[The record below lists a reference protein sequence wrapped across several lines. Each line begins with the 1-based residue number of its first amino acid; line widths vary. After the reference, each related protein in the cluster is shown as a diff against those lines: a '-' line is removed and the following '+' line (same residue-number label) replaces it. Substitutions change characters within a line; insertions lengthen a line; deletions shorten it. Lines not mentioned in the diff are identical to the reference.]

1 MTHWK
6 DPMHIYVCNW
16 IYLRDEITLSSDDF
30 KTIQRLTSYNGAY
43 NVVSN
48 IIGSEKLL
56 NNV

>member
-6 DPMHIYVCNW
+6 DPMDIYIFNW
-16 IYLRDEITLSSDDF
+16 IYLRDKITLSSDDF
-30 KTIQRLTSYNGAY
+30 KTIQRLISYNGAY

-48 IIGSEKLL
+48 IIGSDKLL